1 MTSSVCSLSTEWQA
15 CWSSGIHPDSAKW
28 MVSRKVK
35 AVGLDTASLDYGQ
48 SKDFQSRKTL
58 FKANIPG
65 YVNLANLDK
74 LPSKGATVFALP
86 MKITH
91 GTGGPLR
98 IFAKLGGES
107 HNRRWS
113 ESRRRTIVSD
123 NNFPSYVQVL
133 YVIIL
138 SYNKQHWRYRPITL
152 LSVFHKITEK
162 LMFNR

>member
-1 MTSSVCSLSTEWQA
+1 
-15 CWSSGIHPDSAKW
+15 

-58 FKANIPG
+58 FKENIPA

-98 IFAKLGGES
+98 IFAKLGGECPTTGAGRS
-107 HNRRWS
+107 LTS
-113 ESRRRTIVSD
+113 GQL
-123 NNFPSYVQVL
+123 FQ
-133 YVIIL
+133 IITFL
-138 SYNKQHWRYRPITL
+138 
-152 LSVFHKITEK
+152 
-162 LMFNR
+162 LMFKFFM

>member
-1 MTSSVCSLSTEWQA
+1 MTTSLCSLSTEWQA
-15 CWSSGIHPDSAKW
+15 CLTSGIHPDSSKW

-58 FKANIPG
+58 FKENIPG

-74 LPSKGATVFALP
+74 LPSKGATVFAMP

-98 IFAKLGGES
+98 IFAKLGGECPTTGAGRS
-107 HNRRWS
+107 L
-113 ESRRRTIVSD
+113 VSG
-123 NNFPSYVQVL
+123 QL
-133 YVIIL
+133 RQI
-138 SYNKQHWRYRPITL
+138 ITL
-152 LSVFHKITEK
+152 LLVFKF
-162 LMFNR
+162 LV